1 MNSLHDRW
9 LVPITPPRLSGVRL
23 VCFPY
28 AGAGASIYRPWS
40 KFCSPEL
47 ECFAIQPPGR
57 ETRFAD
63 ALLSNV
69 TSYAKSAAQAINAL
83 PADRPLVLFG
93 HSLGAVAAYETA
105 IYLSQTG
112 RSVNRLIVS
121 GRQDPG
127 TPSKR
132 EPIAHLSD
140 ADFVKQMAT
149 YNGTPAEVIAN
160 RDLLELLLPMIKN
173 DFAMSENYAGYSSIK
188 LTCPVTAIGSL
199 EDSWLDSHSLER
211 WKDVTSGDFDMKWF
225 SGDHFYLNHQPA
237 DLVQFLHKYVSQ

>member
-1 MNSLHDRW
+1 MNSIQDRW
-9 LVPITPPRLSGVRL
+9 LVPITPRRLSGVRL

-28 AGAGASIYRPWS
+28 AGAGASIYRSWS
-40 KFCSPEL
+40 KFCPVEF

-63 ALLSNV
+63 ELIANV
-69 TSYAKSAAQAINAL
+69 TNYAESAAQAIHTL

-93 HSLGAVAAYETA
+93 HSLGALAAYETA
-105 IYLSQTG
+105 LNLSLMG
-112 RSVNRLIVS
+112 RPVDHLIVS
-121 GRQDPG
+121 GRQDPS

-140 ADFVKQMAT
+140 AAFVKQMAT

-173 DFAMSENYAGYSSIK
+173 DFAMSENYAARSSLK
-188 LTCPVTAIGSL
+188 LACPVMAIGSL
-199 EDSWLDSHSLER
+199 EDSWLDAESLEQ

-225 SGDHFYLNHQPA
+225 SGDHFYLNHQTA
-237 DLVQFLHKYVSQ
+237 DLVQFLHKYVSF